1 MPGAALGHCVIVEEH
16 LVFYELTTLS
26 VTRQGMDSAA
36 PAVLDY
42 VSQPDAQGKLLGV
55 WRTVVGRQNQ
65 IVLLREFDSRPSLAA
80 ERERARRS
88 SNPFR
93 CSELMTGLDMTS
105 FVPFDFFAPVETG
118 PMGPLYEIRTYSLRP
133 AGLSPLE
140 AHWRAEARENSA
152 AENTI
157 IAMYA
162 MDGSP
167 RVVEISARG
176 SFEGYKPSGR
186 SVRSPHPC
194 AAEAADQWIAPE
206 TISSLLYSFE
216 FSPLC

>member
-1 MPGAALGHCVIVEEH
+1 MPRGAGALHHREES
-16 LVFYELTTLS
+16 LVFYELATLS
-26 VTRQGMDSAA
+26 VTRQGMDFAA

-55 WRTVVGRQNQ
+55 WRTVVGRLNQ

-88 SNPFR
+88 SNPFH
-93 CSELMTGLDMTS
+93 CNGLMTGLDMTS

-118 PMGPLYEIRTYSLRP
+118 PMGPLYEIRTYNLRP

-140 AHWRAEARENSA
+140 AHWRAEAGKGSGA
-152 AENTI
+152 TNTV

-167 RVVEISARG
+167 RVVEISPCVTFG
-176 SFEGYKPSGR
+176 EVYQPSGCG
-186 SVRSPHPC
+186 VRSPHPC
-194 AAEAADQWIAPE
+194 SAERADQWMVPE
-206 TISSLLYSFE
+206 TVTSLLHSFD